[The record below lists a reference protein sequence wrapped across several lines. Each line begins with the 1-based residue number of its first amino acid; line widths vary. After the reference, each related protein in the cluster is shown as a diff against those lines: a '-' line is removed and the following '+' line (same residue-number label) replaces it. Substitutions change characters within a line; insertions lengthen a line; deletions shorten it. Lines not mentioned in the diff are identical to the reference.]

1 MALASRLPV
10 NWFSGV
16 TPSIFMRVTKS
27 AQRIPRQNAL
37 HGRDPQ
43 TGRGGQGATDKLN
56 DGVETYVMLAEGDYD
71 QSLTGAYFEP
81 KRKTGEP
88 LDVTRDENLQEVV
101 VKACE
106 EVTGLRLPQ

>member
-10 NWFSGV
+10 NCFSGV
-16 TPSIFMRVTKS
+16 TPSIFMR
-27 AQRIPRQNAL
+27 